1 MKKST
6 LISIIICTALV
17 ILAPVTVWA
26 FKTGAAPKA
35 QSGQF
40 VRRIIDRIDV
50 TVDNTDFVLEK
61 PAAGGSDYTV
71 SFLFSAKKTQADF
84 YGRIDSVQI
93 KGLVY
98 DNIVFV
104 PQNEYCDGLT
114 LHDLLLPVTDGEP
127 AEVVWRGEMTF
138 RAEEPAPISPLI
150 EITYTSGMS
159 RQTADTHILEIP
171 LSIHFE

>member
-6 LISIIICTALV
+6 LISIIVCAALV
-17 ILAPVTVWA
+17 ILVPLSVWA

-35 QSGQF
+35 QSGRF
-40 VRRIIDRIDV
+40 VRKIIDRIDV
-50 TVDNTDFVLEK
+50 TVDNTDFVLAK
-61 PAAGGSDYTV
+61 PSPDGSDYTV
-71 SFLFSAKKTQADF
+71 SFVFSAKKTQADF
-84 YGRIDSVQI
+84 YGRIDSVQV
-93 KGLVY
+93 KGLAY

-104 PQNEYCDGLT
+104 PQNDYCDGLT

-127 AEVVWRGEMTF
+127 AEAVWRGDMTF
-138 RAEEPAPISPLI
+138 HTTDPTPLTPVI

-171 LSIHFE
+171 LTIRYE